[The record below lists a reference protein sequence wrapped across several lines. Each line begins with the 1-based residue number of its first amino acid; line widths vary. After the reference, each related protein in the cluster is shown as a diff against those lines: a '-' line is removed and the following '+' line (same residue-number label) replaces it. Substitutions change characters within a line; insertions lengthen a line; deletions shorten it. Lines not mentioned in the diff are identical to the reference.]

1 MLQDALNDLRSE
13 RKSLADRLE
22 KVDAAIAAAR
32 QTARHVNRL
41 TNRQGFT
48 AGPVSGIEYVLAVW
62 AAWAGRRTAR

>member
-32 QTARHVNRL
+32 QTADTL
-41 TNRQGFT
+41 TG
-48 AGPVSGIEYVLAVW
+48 
-62 AAWAGRRTAR
+62 